1 MPRTVV
7 ITGGSGG
14 IGAAVARLAGARGWN
29 VAFNFASN
37 AEGAAATAEAVEK
50 AGGRALSMQGDVA
63 VEADVL
69 ALFDAAE
76 AAFGRIDGVVNN
88 AGMAGPPTTLADI
101 GIERLRR
108 VIDVNVLGAFLVAR
122 EGVRRMG
129 TKHGGTGG
137 AIVNIS
143 SAAARLGAA
152 NERVEYAGSKG
163 AIDAMTVGL
172 GREAIAEGVRVNAV
186 RPGLI
191 ETDIHVRSGQP
202 GRAETV
208 GAQTPIGRPGTAE
221 EVAEAVMWLLSEQSS
236 YVTGTILDVTGG
248 R

>member
-14 IGAAVARLAGARGWN
+14 IGAAVARLAGARGWK